1 MLDTRLKM
9 PDSFGV
15 SDDYE
20 YYEYTLDSADAADAG
35 DGSVSSLDWPLFT
48 LINPLTNVAAIKVV
62 ECEIPSTWYVINAQ
76 NNTFTGVYNAGPL
89 STVVLPYGTYS
100 GSAFATALQNSLN
113 SVVGWTGFTVNFGGL
128 PPPNVAAG
136 ALLPQGKMNIW
147 NANPFTLAFPTD
159 TAASPGPWMG
169 FTPGTKLATLSTGLY
184 RLISDGVALLG
195 GPQYVYLNSATLGP
209 LAQLHLPQGVTAPLQ
224 AGGHGPQLA
233 RIQANASF
241 GGVIFWRDPDPEKY
255 FGLQNLQNI
264 VKIDLFL
271 TLGNGESSQHPLRLN
286 GANFSVKIAM
296 LTNAADRSKVMAGT
310 AAQARVTGRMST
322 R

>member
-1 MLDTRLKM
+1 M
-9 PDSFGV
+9 SGSYGV

-20 YYEYTLDSADAADAG
+20 YYEYTLDSADATEAG
-35 DGSVSSLDWPLFT
+35 DGGGVSTLDWPLFT
-48 LINPLTNVAAIKVV
+48 LITPLTNVAAIKVL

-89 STVVLPYGTYS
+89 TTVTLPYGTYS
-100 GSAFATALQNSLN
+100 GSAFATALQAALN
-113 SVVGWTGFTVNFGGL
+113 TVPWTGFTVNFAGL
-128 PPPNVAAG
+128 PPVDVALG
-136 ALLPQGKMNIW
+136 NLLPQGKMNIQ
-147 NANPFTLAFPTD
+147 NANPFALSFPAD
-159 TAASPGPWMG
+159 TSSSPGPWMG
-169 FTPGTKLATLSTGLY
+169 FTPGTKLAVLAGFPAKYTV
-184 RLISDGVALLG
+184 ISDGVALLG

-233 RIQANASF
+233 KIQANASF
-241 GGVIFWRDPDPEKY
+241 GGVIFWRDPDPDKY

-296 LTNAADRSKVMAGT
+296 LTNVANRNKVMAGT

>member
-1 MLDTRLKM
+1 M
-9 PDSFGV
+9 SGSYGV
-15 SDDYE
+15 SNEYE
-20 YYEYTLDSADAADAG
+20 YYEYTLDSADAIDAG
-35 DGSVSSLDWPLFT
+35 DGSVSTLDWPLFT
-48 LINPLTNVAAIKVV
+48 LVNPLTNVAAIKVI

-76 NNTFTGVYNAGPL
+76 NNTFTGVYSGGL
-89 STVVLPYGTYS
+89 LTTVTLPYGTYS
-100 GSAFATALQNSLN
+100 GSAFATALQTSLN
-113 SVVGWTGFTVNFGGL
+113 AAPGWTGFTVAFGGL
-128 PPPNVAAG
+128 PPADIPLGN
-136 ALLPQGKMNIW
+136 LLPQGKMNIR
-147 NANPFTLAFPTD
+147 NVNPFALSFPTD
-159 TAASPGPWMG
+159 TSGSPGPWMG
-169 FTPGTKLATLSTGLY
+169 FTPGTKLAVLAGSPTPLY
-184 RLISDGVALLG
+184 TVISDGVALLG

-233 RIQANASF
+233 KIQANASF

-255 FGLQNLQNI
+255 FALQNLQNI

-271 TLGNGESSQHPLRLN
+271 TLGNGASSQHPLRLN

-296 LTNAADRSKVMAGT
+296 LTNTQDRNMVMAGT